1 MDDTYVVYVN
11 NETGVAN
18 VRHHDGDTGVSKSLF
33 KGMGLTPSS
42 AVVICVALQ
51 EAHDR
56 GCEKTLTTIKTM
68 IEQREQS
75 YVRAKRSRP

>member
-11 NETGVAN
+11 NETGVAD
-18 VRHHDGDTGVSKSLF
+18 VKHHDGNTGVAKGLF

-42 AVVICVALQ
+42 AIVICVALQ
-51 EAHDR
+51 EAHDM

-68 IEQREQS
+68 IEQRETN
-75 YVRAKRSRP
+75 YVRSRSSRS